1 MLTSIWVEAKF
12 FNRCSVGNEI
22 FLFVGETGKQ
32 AVSKKHVLV
41 MDEVDGMAG
50 NEDRG
55 KFKSLKGNKKFD
67 CEQE

>member
-1 MLTSIWVEAKF
+1 MLTNHIHYF
-12 FNRCSVGNEI
+12 TG
-22 FLFVGETGKQ
+22 LTGKQ

-55 KFKSLKGNKKFD
+55 RFS
-67 CEQE
+67 E